1 MVGGPNSE
9 SHASLS
15 GSVGNAGRDPSR
27 AIARAVLVLL
37 ACSFVV
43 PAALAHLAVADHL
56 IDIFRALASALFL
69 GAGVLSLAAA
79 RVSRDNERVYV
90 GLSALVVGGL
100 VLPSSTVV
108 RALESGGALSLLAPS
123 VRSFTSGLAL
133 ALVLTSLQRAH
144 ASANRN
150 NPRLTSLTPLVVV
163 LGGLWALFAAELAL
177 LPLVVG
183 LRGAYDVM
191 VASLALAWLS
201 AAVVAAATVRRR
213 TWAGRTSPV
222 LLGMGMAETFRLPV
236 GDLGWLLS
244 ASMLTASAAALAAV
258 SAMRG
263 LAEAMKAEQARLE
276 MLQHRLLNAQ
286 LEVSG
291 HEEWRQELHH
301 DAQNSLSGLRAAL
314 RTLET
319 YGGQLDSCTSQRLRT
334 AAMAEIGHLE
344 RLIDGTVVAD
354 RVDFEVSHV
363 LESVVTTRRAAG
375 LEVHLG
381 RTDGHVSGSV
391 SGLATALTNLLV
403 NAETHA
409 PGSAVWIHTVPEAE
423 WVRILIMDDGPGM
436 PSELAARVFD
446 RGIRGA
452 ASCGSGLGLHAARE
466 AVRAH
471 GGELE
476 LVRHSDGCL
485 FAITLPTAPQSP
497 GLRRSLPSPVRI
509 GTGRRL
515 SAAEA
520 S

>member
-9 SHASLS
+9 SYASPS
-15 GSVGNAGRDPSR
+15 GSVGNADRDPAR
-27 AIARAVLVLL
+27 AIARAGLLLLV
-37 ACSFVV
+37 CGFVV
-43 PAALAHLAVADHL
+43 PAALSHLAIAVHL

-79 RVSRDNERVYV
+79 RVSRDNERVFV
-90 GLSALVVGGL
+90 GLSTLVVGGL

-123 VRSFTSGLAL
+123 VRSFTSALAL

-144 ASANRN
+144 ASAGRTH
-150 NPRLTSLTPLVVV
+150 PRSTSLIPLVVV
-163 LGGLWALFAAELAL
+163 LGGLWTLFAAELAL

-213 TWAGRTSPV
+213 AWAARTSPV
-222 LLGMGMAETFRLPV
+222 LLGMGMAEIFRLPF

-244 ASMLTASAAALAAV
+244 ASTLTASAAALAAV

-263 LAEAMKAEQARLE
+263 LAETMRAEQARLE
-276 MLQHRLLNAQ
+276 MLQHRLLDAQ

-319 YGGQLDSCTSQRLRT
+319 YGGRLDSGTSQRLRC

-344 RLIDGTVVAD
+344 RLIDGTVVGE
-354 RVDFEVSHV
+354 RVDFEVISV
-363 LESVVTTRRAAG
+363 LEAVVTTRRAVG

-381 RTDGHVSGSV
+381 RTDGHVSGSI

-403 NAETHA
+403 NAEVHA
-409 PGSAVWIHTVPEAE
+409 PGSAVWIHTVPEKE
-423 WVRILIMDDGPGM
+423 RVRILVKDEGPGM
-436 PSELAARVFD
+436 PAELAASVFD
-446 RGIRGA
+446 RGARGPG
-452 ASCGSGLGLHAARE
+452 SGGSGLGLHTARE
-466 AVRAH
+466 VMREQ
-471 GGELE
+471 GGDLE
-476 LVRHSDGCL
+476 LVGHLDGCL
-485 FAITLPTAPQSP
+485 FLLTLPTARGSVDVPPAPRQVRVGAGR
-497 GLRRSLPSPVRI
+497 GLRAV
-509 GTGRRL
+509 
-515 SAAEA
+515 EA